1 VSGILAAIQ
10 PRRWPLDL
18 TDSFSGTTADQRT
31 CSREL
36 EAGAASHRP
45 LPEPSADPPPFHAVD
60 LPCATLPTAPSLG
73 EHALASLFLLYGRLE
88 PVAHPRC
95 PGRACRRFSTA
106 AEPPMSAGVPFP
118 ALPRFF
124 KFPSGLRMRR
134 TTSQAKPHAKS
145 SPRTSDPTNSGE
157 PYAAPPRNRARRR
170 VPPPPHTQSPKS
182 RPIRNLGPR
191 LDRIP
196 ARSESSD
203 RDPTVWDQRYRF
215 GRYFC

>member
-1 VSGILAAIQ
+1 VSEFLAAIQ
-10 PRRWPLDL
+10 PRRWLLDL
-18 TDSFSGTTADQRT
+18 TDNFSGTTAGQHT

-118 ALPRFF
+118 ALQHLF
-124 KFPSGLRMRR
+124 KCLSGLRMRR
-134 TTSQAKPHAKS
+134 TASQVKPHAKS

-170 VPPPPHTQSPKS
+170 VPPPPHTQTLLN
-182 RPIRNLGPR
+182 RPIRSKRPR
-191 LDRIP
+191 LDQGYFRSMPPDLNP
-196 ARSESSD
+196 AARN
-203 RDPTVWDQRYRF
+203 RRYRF
-215 GRYFC
+215 G